1 MGIRA
6 SKAKGSDIS
15 IQLVPKDPNGL
26 KVHADHGT
34 HNNLGVPA
42 PGLNSHHQKYSR

>member
-1 MGIRA
+1 MGMRA
-6 SKAKGSDIS
+6 SKAKGPDIT

-26 KVHADHGT
+26 KVHAVYGT

-42 PGLNSHHQKYSR
+42 PGLNNHQQKISR